1 MAPGSCSPSRASSP
15 ARGLLAR
22 VVVQSAI
29 TECND
34 LWTTTPTG
42 SSTWPIRA
50 ASVAA
55 DDTERDPGMLPQC
68 ADGIDND
75 GNGQIDW
82 PDDAGCLAAGD
93 PEETPPG
100 VPLGPTAGFGHHGS
114 CNTWNAC
121 NNAQTCA
128 NAACRF
134 YGHGDALEFQEGL
147 CQDIARMVPG
157 FRCNLFAALPNNLDD
172 DWANGCNIPVAYDI
186 LCSP

>member
-1 MAPGSCSPSRASSP
+1 M
-15 ARGLLAR
+15 
-22 VVVQSAI
+22 QSAI

-34 LWTTTPTG
+34 LGQRRRRAHRPGRSGLRAWPRTTPSATRACCPSAPTASTTTATA
-42 SSTWPIRA
+42 R
-50 ASVAA
+50 
-55 DDTERDPGMLPQC
+55 
-68 ADGIDND
+68 
-75 GNGQIDW
+75 IDW